1 MDPGVSVDAVRQRP
15 AERVATLAIWSG
27 HVEPLPLTGGITNQ
41 NFTVE
46 DRGRRYVVRVGDD
59 ILVHGVVRA
68 NEVAA
73 SRAAH
78 AAGLGPRVVHAEP
91 GILVLDFVESGRTFT
106 AEDVRNPANL
116 ERLVDMVRRCH
127 REIPQHL
134 RGPAAMF
141 WVFHVVRD
149 YAHALGEANSRH
161 VAILPVLLA
170 RSARLEAAVGPI
182 EVVFGHNDLLAANF
196 LDDGQ
201 RLWLVDWEYAGFNSP
216 LFDLGGLA
224 SNSELSRE
232 QAELALSL
240 YFDKP
245 VDDLLRRRAAAMTAA
260 SLLRETMWSMVSE
273 IYSNVEFDYGAY
285 TAENLRRFETAYAN
299 YLTMDGA

>member
-1 MDPGVSVDAVRQRP
+1 MSLDMDQERSLA
-15 AERVATLAIWSG
+15 RVAELAIWFG
-27 HVEPLPLTGGITNQ
+27 HVDPLPLAGGITNQ

-46 DRGRRYVVRVGDD
+46 DRGRRYVVRVGSD

-68 NEVAA
+68 NELAA

-78 AAGLGPRVVHAEP
+78 LAGLSPCVVHAEP
-91 GILVLDFVESGRTFT
+91 GIVVFDFIEGRTYT

-116 ERLVDMVRRCH
+116 ERLVDIVRRCH
-127 REIPQHL
+127 REIPQYL

-149 YAHALGEANSRH
+149 YARTLSEGASRH
-161 VAILPVLLA
+161 IPLLPDLLA
-170 RSARLEAAVGPI
+170 RAARLEAAVGPI

-196 LDDGQ
+196 IDDGR

-224 SNSELSRE
+224 SNSELSPE
-232 QAELALSL
+232 QAERTLSL
-240 YFDKP
+240 YFGKP
-245 VDDLLRRRAAAMTAA
+245 VDDQLRRRAAAMTAA
-260 SLLRETMWSMVSE
+260 SLLRETMWSMVSG
-273 IYSNVEFDYGAY
+273 IHSTVDFDYAAY
-285 TAENLRRFETAYAN
+285 TAENLRRFEAAYAT
-299 YLTMDGA
+299 YLTMDHA

>member
-1 MDPGVSVDAVRQRP
+1 MSLDAVRERSS
-15 AERVATLAIWSG
+15 ARVAALAIWLG
-27 HVEPLPLTGGITNQ
+27 RVDPLPLAGGITNQ

-46 DRGRRYVVRVGDD
+46 DRGRRYVVRVGND

-68 NEVAA
+68 NELAA

-78 AAGLGPRVVHAEP
+78 LAGLSPRVVYAEP
-91 GILVLDFVESGRTFT
+91 GILVLDFIEGRTFT
-106 AEDVRNPANL
+106 PQDVRNPANL
-116 ERLVDMVRRCH
+116 ERLVDMVWRCH
-127 REIPQHL
+127 RDIPQHL

-149 YAHALGEANSRH
+149 YAHTLSEGNSRH
-161 VAILPVLLA
+161 TALLPDLLA
-170 RSARLEAAVGPI
+170 RAARLEAAVGPI

-196 LDDGQ
+196 IDDGH

-224 SNSELSRE
+224 SNSELSPE
-232 QAELALSL
+232 QAERALSL

-245 VDDLLRRRAAAMTAA
+245 VDDQLRRRASGMTAA
-260 SLLRETMWSMVSE
+260 SLLRETMWSMVAE
-273 IYSNVEFDYGAY
+273 IHSTVDFDYAAY
-285 TAENLRRFETAYAN
+285 TAENLRRFEAAYAT
-299 YLTMDGA
+299 YLTMDRA

>member
-1 MDPGVSVDAVRQRP
+1 MSLDTARERSAS
-15 AERVATLAIWSG
+15 RVAALAIWSRR
-27 HVEPLPLTGGITNQ
+27 VEPVPLAGGITNQ

-68 NEVAA
+68 NELAA

-78 AAGLGPRVVHAEP
+78 LAGLSPGVVHAEP
-91 GILVLDFVESGRTFT
+91 GILVLDFIEGRTFKP
-106 AEDVRNPANL
+106 EDVRNPANL

-127 REIPQHL
+127 RDIPQHL

-149 YAHALGEANSRH
+149 YAHTLNEGNSRH
-161 VAILPVLLA
+161 VAMLPDLLLRA
-170 RSARLEAAVGPI
+170 ARLEAAVGPI
-182 EVVFGHNDLLAANF
+182 DVVFGHNDLLAANF
-196 LDDGQ
+196 IDDGR

-224 SNSELSRE
+224 SNSELSPD
-232 QAELALSL
+232 QAEQALSL
-240 YFDKP
+240 YFGKP
-245 VDDLLRRRAAAMTAA
+245 VDDELRRRAAAMSAA

-273 IYSNVEFDYGAY
+273 IHSTVDFDYTAY
-285 TAENLRRFETAYAN
+285 TVENLRRFESAYAA
-299 YLTMDGA
+299 YLTMDRA

>member
-1 MDPGVSVDAVRQRP
+1 VSLDAAREG
-15 AERVATLAIWSG
+15 AAARVAALAIWSG
-27 HVEPLPLTGGITNQ
+27 RVDPQPLTGGITNQ

-46 DRGRRYVVRVGDD
+46 DRGCRYVVRVGSD

-68 NEVAA
+68 NELAA

-78 AAGLGPRVVHAEP
+78 LAGLSPGVVHAEP
-91 GILVLDFVESGRTFT
+91 GILVLDFVEGRTFT
-106 AEDVRNPANL
+106 PEDVRNPANL

-127 REIPQHL
+127 HDVPQYL
-134 RGPAAMF
+134 RGPGAMF

-149 YAHALGEANSRH
+149 YAHTLREADSRH
-161 VAILPVLLA
+161 AALLPDLLQRA
-170 RSARLEAAVGPI
+170 ARLEAVVGPI

-196 LDDGQ
+196 IDDGK

-224 SNSELSRE
+224 SNSELSSE
-232 QAELALSL
+232 QVEQALSL
-240 YFDKP
+240 YFGKP
-245 VDDLLRRRAAAMTAA
+245 VDDDLRRRAAAMTAG

-273 IYSNVEFDYGAY
+273 IHSTVEFDYTAY
-285 TAENLRRFETAYAN
+285 TAENLRRFEAAYADFQ
-299 YLTMDGA
+299 TMDRA